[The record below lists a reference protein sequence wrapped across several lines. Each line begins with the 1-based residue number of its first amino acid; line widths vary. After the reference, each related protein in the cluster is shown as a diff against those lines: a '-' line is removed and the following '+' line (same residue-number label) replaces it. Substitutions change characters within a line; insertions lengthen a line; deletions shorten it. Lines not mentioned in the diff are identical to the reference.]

1 MSINRSQELQSGDS
15 SVFNDYRVSE
25 GSSNST
31 SQDAYARRQEE
42 GFNDL
47 DNYNTYSWNKP
58 YTIPL
63 KSVKNRMSTVV
74 QDITE
79 LLSTYEQNLKNV
91 YLNPYLDPGLEDS
104 HFHIWDELSSNNKSL
119 VEEYFPASTQ
129 STQGEITTAVEEV
142 DETDAGDDTVI
153 DVSFGLYAP
162 PTDPDNNTTSLV
174 YPQYVSFSQY
184 LYAEKHGCRGCRKF
198 VKDYDRLISHSVF
211 VHLFDFRYFLK
222 LLLHEANNIKNSL
235 TYDFGDTY
243 EDESQQQAASFY
255 FSWAEMA
262 AHYTKVIAEQ
272 LSEGQD
278 YLSTSEVDYISKKQ
292 AAQFQAFFSIRVAS
306 YTEGIDNVLFSL
318 KKELMDNS
326 EIFYERYVS
335 PSLKFKLNVSAPL
348 ELDIQTTNLSNEAP
362 VLASEI
368 ITAVNALKGNFGS
381 ILSDMVQRRSN
392 LRSKFDRL
400 VSLNLQRKKYISYID
415 QLSAKASTR
424 PRILIEVKEDKTSS
438 IFDRVVIDE
447 NKNQNLKSS
456 HGLLDDLDENNHPQ
470 YLLRGGGN
478 IFGNIEVQD
487 RVTIDG
493 VDISAHAHTGE
504 DGSMRIKSTDI
515 DYETPREDTEL
526 FGASNVGEMQVTV
539 DSFVPDIRTGG
550 MPVVDVVLNIEIPD
564 EIDGRY
570 EYEIVYV
577 EI

>member
-15 SVFNDYRVSE
+15 SVFNDYKVAE

-31 SQDAYARRQEE
+31 SQDAYARRQDQ

-47 DNYNTYSWNKP
+47 ENYNTYSWTKP
-58 YTIPL
+58 YSIPL
-63 KSVKNRMSTVV
+63 QSVKNRMGTIV
-74 QDITE
+74 QDITQ

-104 HFHIWDELSSNNKSL
+104 HFHIWDELYINNKTL
-119 VEEYFPASTQ
+119 VEEYIAATTQ
-129 STQGEITTAVEEV
+129 STEGEVTTAVE
-142 DETDAGDDTVI
+142 DSPLFGAGDDTVI
-153 DVSFGLYAP
+153 DISFGLYAP
-162 PTDPDNNTTSLV
+162 PADLGNNIKSLD
-174 YPQYVSFSQY
+174 YPKYVSFPQY

-222 LLLHEANNIKNSL
+222 LLLHEANYINNSL
-235 TYDFGDTY
+235 TYDFGDIY

-272 LSEGQD
+272 LTQGQD
-278 YLSTSEVDYISKKQ
+278 YLSSSEVDYVSKKQ

-326 EIFYERYVS
+326 QIFYERYVT
-335 PSLKFKLNVSAPL
+335 PSLKFKSHVSAPL
-348 ELDIQTTNLSNEAP
+348 ELDIQTTNLKSEAP
-362 VLASEI
+362 VLAEEI
-368 ITAVNALKGNFGS
+368 ITAVNAFKGNFGS

-424 PRILIEVKEDKTSS
+424 PRILIEVKEDNTSS
-438 IFDRVVIDE
+438 IFDRIIIDE
-447 NKNQNLKSS
+447 NRNQTLKSS
-456 HGLLDDLDENNHPQ
+456 HGLLDDLSEDSHPQ
-470 YLLRGGGN
+470 YLMRSGGA
-478 IFGNIEVQD
+478 IFGNIEVAD
-487 RVTIDG
+487 KVTIDG
-493 VDISAHAHTGE
+493 VDLSAHAHTGE
-504 DGSMRIKSTDI
+504 DGSMRIRSTDI
-515 DYETPREDTEL
+515 DYSSPREETDL
-526 FGASNVGEMQVTV
+526 FGQTIAGEMQVTV
-539 DSFVPDIRTGG
+539 SSFVPDIRTGG
-550 MPVVDVVLNIEIPD
+550 MPVVDVVLDIEIPD

-570 EYEIVYV
+570 EYEIVYI